1 MLLVLQNKLT
11 QNIMVS
17 KVKSFSIFLRIL
29 LTALF
34 LIMTIRSISK
44 LFSNEVGTRN
54 YVVKSKEGPF
64 PNIALCPYT
73 YAPGVE
79 VVSIGK
85 NMTFDDVMKL
95 PSIFDHVVI
104 SVEISKA
111 YSTE

>member
-1 MLLVLQNKLT
+1 
-11 QNIMVS
+11 
-17 KVKSFSIFLRIL
+17 
-29 LTALF
+29 
-34 LIMTIRSISK
+34 MTIRSISK
-44 LFSNEVGTRN
+44 LFSKEVGTRN
-54 YVVKSKEGPF
+54 YIVKSKEAPF
-64 PNIALCPYT
+64 PNIALCPYI

-111 YSTE
+111 YSTEHQKFTLNNKEEIENYFNVTLDDIW